1 MVEILPGS
9 RLDGPDHYVIEFID
23 QHGRLVHRQLSTHR
37 LPRLQAR
44 LRVRFDPK
52 EPERVM
58 AVRVFP
64 VVRALVAAV
73 LAVACTAIGVMLLGA

>member
-73 LAVACTAIGVMLLGA
+73 LAAACTAIGFMLLGA